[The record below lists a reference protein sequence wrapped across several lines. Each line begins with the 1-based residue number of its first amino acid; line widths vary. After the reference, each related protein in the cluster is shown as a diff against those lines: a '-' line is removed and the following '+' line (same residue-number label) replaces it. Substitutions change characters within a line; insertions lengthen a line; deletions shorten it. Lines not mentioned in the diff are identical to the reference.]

1 MKKLFVIII
10 LSIIFIISGENE
22 CEQYKNSREECESV
36 HQNDVICIYY
46 TYNEGSGD
54 EEKLVNKCNQIIN
67 KDVCQYDVNK
77 HNCLIKPGEEEP
89 DEQACQMTAGDNEGE
104 ENCQLGTASCYHKFY
119 SRDKCLLLE
128 NCGYDEKKDE
138 YNRCF
143 IIHSEK
149 NEEGCEFKD
158 NKCTSNS
165 NQKFCYLVNE
175 EGYTFCKSRNIQ
187 CSDFDQ
193 DSSSCPTADLQDS
206 TKKCSYDSSRSS
218 GNKCFE
224 VLIKDGCTYNNANK
238 ECQGEDLSNGKIC
251 DMDYSENP
259 VTCLKRNIQCND
271 FDGDQTKCQSATLP
285 DKSKECSYN
294 AENKC
299 VEKTKEAQCNF
310 NGNSDPKSCTS
321 SLPSKIKCELK
332 EDESGCETKNV
343 ECSDFERDQSG
354 CNDAIISD
362 SKKKCEYDSSKEE
375 NKCSLVS
382 KECNDFYNEQ
392 ECNSHKPGNAL
403 AKCVWS
409 NECKEKTCETTSTE
423 NCGSFK
429 PNDSTKKCSLN
440 QDKTKCEE
448 ISAQPENGKN
458 GGENLKLFLSML
470 FLLIIF

>member
-1 MKKLFVIII
+1 MKKLIAITI
-10 LSIIFIISGENE
+10 LSIIGLINGENE
-22 CEQYKNSREECESV
+22 CDPFKTSQENCYNAHPNGKNC
-36 HQNDVICIYY
+36 QTYY
-46 TYNEGSGD
+46 MSETEIQCV
-54 EEKLVNKCNQIIN
+54 EII
-67 KDVCQYDVNK
+67 DTDGCQFDANK
-77 HNCLIKPGEEEP
+77 HRCIARNGVAEP
-89 DEQACQMTAGDNEGE
+89 NLKVCDLNTFNEDGNVLCE
-104 ENCQLGTASCYHKFY
+104 YRDAYCYDLSSSKE
-119 SRDKCLLLE
+119 KCLTLD
-128 NCGYDEKKDE
+128 NCVYDEKREYGKCFSVYTENNDE
-138 YNRCF
+138 D
-143 IIHSEK
+143 
-149 NEEGCEFKD
+149 CEFTEH
-158 NKCTSNS
+158 KCTSKS
-165 NQKFCYLVNE
+165 NKKFCYLFDDQQGNI
-175 EGYTFCKSRNIQ
+175 YCKSRNIQ

-259 VTCLKRNIQCND
+259 VTCQKRNIQCND
-271 FDGDQTKCQSATLP
+271 FDGDQEKCRNAKLP

-310 NGNSDPKSCTS
+310 NEDPKSCTS
-321 SLPSKIKCELK
+321 TLPSKIKCELK

-362 SKKKCEYDSSKEE
+362 SNKKCTYDSSKAE

-440 QDKTKCEE
+440 QDKNKCEE
-448 ISAQPENGKN
+448 ISEPEPENGKN

>member
-165 NQKFCYLVNE
+165 NQKFCYLVDE
-175 EGYTFCKSRNIQ
+175 DGYTFCRARNIQ

-206 TKKCSYDSSRSS
+206 TKKCS
-218 GNKCFE
+218 
-224 VLIKDGCTYNNANK
+224 
-238 ECQGEDLSNGKIC
+238 
-251 DMDYSENP
+251 
-259 VTCLKRNIQCND
+259 
-271 FDGDQTKCQSATLP
+271 
-285 DKSKECSYN
+285 
-294 AENKC
+294 
-299 VEKTKEAQCNF
+299 
-310 NGNSDPKSCTS
+310 
-321 SLPSKIKCELK
+321 
-332 EDESGCETKNV
+332 
-343 ECSDFERDQSG
+343 
-354 CNDAIISD
+354 
-362 SKKKCEYDSSKEE
+362 
-375 NKCSLVS
+375 
-382 KECNDFYNEQ
+382 
-392 ECNSHKPGNAL
+392 
-403 AKCVWS
+403 
-409 NECKEKTCETTSTE
+409 
-423 NCGSFK
+423 
-429 PNDSTKKCSLN
+429 
-440 QDKTKCEE
+440 
-448 ISAQPENGKN
+448 
-458 GGENLKLFLSML
+458 
-470 FLLIIF
+470 